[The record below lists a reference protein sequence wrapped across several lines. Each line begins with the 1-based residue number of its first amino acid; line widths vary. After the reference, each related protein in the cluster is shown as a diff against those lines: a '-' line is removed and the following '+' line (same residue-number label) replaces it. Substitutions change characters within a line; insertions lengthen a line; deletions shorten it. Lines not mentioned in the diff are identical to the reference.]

1 MVMGLVISGLNLL
14 QRQGLLPEIHRLT
27 FRKLHGHY
35 RQGNCPS
42 LEAKEDETN
51 YPESKVSKATD
62 S

>member
-1 MVMGLVISGLNLL
+1 MGLVILGLNLL
-14 QRQGLLPEIHRLT
+14 QRQVLLSEILCLT
-27 FRKLHGHY
+27 FRKLHRHY

-42 LEAKEDETN
+42 FEAKEGETN

>member
-1 MVMGLVISGLNLL
+1 MGLVIFGLNLL
-14 QRQGLLPEIHRLT
+14 QRQGLLPEILRLT
-27 FRKLHGHY
+27 FRKLHRHC

-51 YPESKVSKATD
+51 YPVSKVSKATD